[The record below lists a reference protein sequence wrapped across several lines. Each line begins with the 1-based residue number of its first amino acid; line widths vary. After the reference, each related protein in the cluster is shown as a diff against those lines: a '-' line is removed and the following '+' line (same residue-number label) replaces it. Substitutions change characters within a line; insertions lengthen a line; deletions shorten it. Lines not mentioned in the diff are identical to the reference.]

1 MIIFAAEVQR
11 RSSLGAVNNDNQ
23 PSVKPWSQ
31 DTHRNQIRQFGGKM
45 FKLIGVL
52 GALVLL
58 YCMSQDQIPLE
69 TCYICASIMLAGY
82 MAGGKE

>member
-1 MIIFAAEVQR
+1 
-11 RSSLGAVNNDNQ
+11 
-23 PSVKPWSQ
+23 
-31 DTHRNQIRQFGGKM
+31 M

-58 YCMSQDQIPLE
+58 YCMYQDQIPLE
-69 TCYICASIMLAGY
+69 TCYICASILLAGY